1 VIVLRDVIE
10 ARPVGGYRVYVR
22 FDDGLAGEVDL
33 AALITFEGVFA
44 PLRAP
49 DKFAELHVAPDLGTI
64 CWPNGADVAPE
75 TLYDAVLQGH
85 PTTRAAS

>member
-1 VIVLRDVIE
+1 MLRDVVE

-22 FDDGLAGEVDL
+22 FDDGVAGEVDL
-33 AALITFEGVFA
+33 AAIINFEGVFA
-44 PLRAP
+44 PLRALE
-49 DKFAELHVAPDLGTI
+49 KFAEFHVASDLGTI
-64 CWPNGADVAPE
+64 CWPNGADIAPE